1 MSYWTHVSG
10 IIYVEDWSCLDNTA
24 SVNLKEVAC
33 KGLPSGTED
42 GLTVEVIT
50 RSSIDDEYPN
60 RYKAISIFGELRDF
74 YSKDCDKLK
83 SWWNNL
89 KQEFGKH
96 VEVRQ
101 AIMIIEPDDG
111 SEIILKEAMKEQ
123 EQ

>member
-24 SVNLKEVAC
+24 SANLKEVAC

-101 AIMIIEPDDG
+101 AIMIVEPDDG
-111 SEIILKEAMKEQ
+111 SEIILKEAMKGQ

>member
-24 SVNLKEVAC
+24 FVNLKEAVC

-42 GLTVEVIT
+42 GLTVEVIS
-50 RSSIDDEYPN
+50 RPSIDDEYPN

-89 KQEFGKH
+89 KQEFGEH
-96 VEVRQ
+96 VVVRQ

-123 EQ
+123 E